1 MSLPLV
7 ELDNILLH
15 VLERMSGSSSLGST
29 GGLGGLLLML
39 VGERLEA
46 TLSSSQLGLR
56 GGHTSSHG
64 SVGLLCL
71 VNLCSMGSL
80 SELDVLAGLGLLD
93 IRTSALHGVLHVVL
107 RGLLG
112 LELTGERLCELRDH
126 GLMVLECLLSGS
138 CLLAFEVLDLVHL
151 GGGRGMGSGNLL
163 GLSDLDIE
171 SSDTG
176 LESVNLRLAAG
187 VLGEALVP
195 HGAIRVGGRLPK
207 LGGLLRKK
215 AAAAPRT
222 LLLGLATAALA
233 ELAFLTLEPRR
244 KLVGGTADGI
254 TDSAPF
260 LGGLEVVFDGDGD
273 SGSNDCCEKCD
284 VDSLLHNGGG
294 LACDENSQVSR
305 MIPV

>member
-1 MSLPLV
+1 MLV
-7 ELDNILLH
+7 GER
-15 VLERMSGSSSLGST
+15 LEATLSSSSSLGST

-80 SELDVLAGLGLLD
+80 SELDVLAGLGLPLGRGSHLLVELLKLLSFLGVLVLGILD

-171 SSDTG
+171 SSDSG

-215 AAAAPRT
+215 AAATPRT
-222 LLLGLATAALA
+222 LLLGLAAAALA
-233 ELAFLTLEPRR
+233 ELAFLALEPRR
-244 KLVGGTADGI
+244 KLVSGTADSVA
-254 TDSAPF
+254 DSAPF
-260 LGGLEVVFDGDGD
+260 LGGLEVVFDGDG
-273 SGSNDCCEKCD
+273 
-284 VDSLLHNGGG
+284 
-294 LACDENSQVSR
+294 
-305 MIPV
+305 